1 VFASFGGLLMR
12 LAGDAAKLGALGV
25 GSTVFLMVRKV

>member
-1 VFASFGGLLMR
+1 VYASFGGLLMK
-12 LAGDAAKLGALGV
+12 LGGDAAKLRALGV